1 MRDIISS
8 SAENK
13 IKILKGMVKTMENY
27 EKVEKLRE
35 RANVTYEEA
44 KQALEEC
51 NWDILDAIILLEKSG
66 KAKAPQQESVFTQK
80 ESKNINIEVDEEKKS
95 SIGDTFKRF
104 GNWIMEIIE
113 KGNNNSFCVIKETK
127 EIFKVPVT
135 VLVLFL
141 FFAFWVVVPL
151 LIVGLFFNMRYQFVG
166 PNMHSVDI
174 DINKAMDAAADATDN
189 IKAEFNNAVSKEEK

>member
-1 MRDIISS
+1 M
-8 SAENK
+8 
-13 IKILKGMVKTMENY
+13 
-27 EKVEKLRE
+27 
-35 RANVTYEEA
+35 
-44 KQALEEC
+44 
-51 NWDILDAIILLEKSG
+51 
-66 KAKAPQQESVFTQK
+66 
-80 ESKNINIEVDEEKKS
+80 
-95 SIGDTFKRF
+95 
-104 GNWIMEIIE
+104 
-113 KGNNNSFCVIKETK
+113 
-127 EIFKVPVT
+127 PVT